1 MKKILLGI
9 IWVSLLVGCQKE
21 PINGSF
27 NGLSDGD
34 ASTTP
39 YGRYSETV
47 EYTLA
52 NLTSSNNSNMP
63 SGDTYEN
70 NAYTRYLLEKLNV
83 QNIDILQQEETQYS
97 NSIKMIISKGN
108 LPDVMIVNSYE
119 DLEYLVEQDLIA
131 DLTSAYEQCASDKI
145 KDIYNSYGPSIIDN
159 VTFDGKIYAL
169 PETNISDGPN
179 MFWVRQDWLDA
190 LGIDEPKTLDDVEN
204 IVQAFITKD
213 PGGNGEGETL
223 GLMVDPA
230 ITGESGYSSEYLL
243 DLVFACYDA
252 YPKQWI
258 EKDGNIIYGS
268 VDSNVKAALSRI
280 QSMYKNKTI
289 DPDFLIRS
297 TKNIVSTIIEGKCG
311 SFFGPWWAPN
321 NPLVDAIKTD
331 PNAVWKP
338 YMIET
343 SGDGTTSYHSQN
355 PSSKF
360 VVVRKGFEHP
370 EIVFK
375 IISVIFDYLRFEN
388 TTVEEI
394 NEYFRLNVDPTARPI
409 SINVDYNQALLISYE
424 SISDILTGNKAL
436 EEGMALDQ
444 SYALACMDYLANPT
458 TASVEDWAAYSS
470 RVEALSKQSQS
481 KLDKVESL
489 FFGVT
494 TTMKTEWWRLESLE
508 SETFLK
514 IISLEESI
522 NHFDDFVKNWY
533 DEGGEKITKEV
544 TEIVNKKRE

>member
-83 QNIDILQQEETQYS
+83 QNVDILQQEETQYS

-258 EKDGNIIYGS
+258 EKDGNVIYGS

-297 TKNIVSTIIEGKCG
+297 TKNIVAKIGRASCRERVYG
-311 SFFGPWWAPN
+311 
-321 NPLVDAIKTD
+321 LV
-331 PNAVWKP
+331 
-338 YMIET
+338 
-343 SGDGTTSYHSQN
+343 
-355 PSSKF
+355 
-360 VVVRKGFEHP
+360 
-370 EIVFK
+370 
-375 IISVIFDYLRFEN
+375 
-388 TTVEEI
+388 
-394 NEYFRLNVDPTARPI
+394 
-409 SINVDYNQALLISYE
+409 
-424 SISDILTGNKAL
+424 
-436 EEGMALDQ
+436 
-444 SYALACMDYLANPT
+444 
-458 TASVEDWAAYSS
+458 
-470 RVEALSKQSQS
+470 
-481 KLDKVESL
+481 
-489 FFGVT
+489 
-494 TTMKTEWWRLESLE
+494 
-508 SETFLK
+508 
-514 IISLEESI
+514 
-522 NHFDDFVKNWY
+522 
-533 DEGGEKITKEV
+533 
-544 TEIVNKKRE
+544 